1 VTGDTPLHHSL
12 REGARDDVGALR
24 RAVAELSFLQHL
36 AMVTSSE
43 LDPDELCRLIIAQTC
58 EAMSVEVCSLYMV
71 EGDDLVLRATN
82 GLNPAGIGVA
92 RMPVGSGIT
101 GDAAMRVTTVGV
113 PDVAEDARFNWIDGV
128 DQERFTAM
136 CSTPLVSGDR
146 RVVGVLNVQ
155 REQRHEWTADEVAT
169 LEAIASQLAG
179 VIERSQ
185 LQQQLERRLDAEREA
200 TERWRRLT
208 ESRSDLLNIVS
219 HDVRTPL
226 TITVVYLEA
235 LRDRLVG
242 QDRLVAGEVLDELG
256 HVTRMVDTIL
266 SSLAVEAGAVP
277 LHRDDVDLPSFV
289 IGACRSLARTVRDHT
304 VATRVP
310 DHAVVVHV
318 DADRLRQVVH
328 NLVQN
333 AVRHSPPDSTVTV
346 ELRAEDDHAVITV
359 DDQGPGVPAALRGE
373 VFERFRRGERRGP
386 GTGLGLFIVK
396 TIVEAHGGAVGLD
409 DAPGGGARFW
419 VRLPLHHGEA

>member
-1 VTGDTPLHHSL
+1 MTYVHPDAH
-12 REGARDDVGALR
+12 DDVEALR
-24 RAVAELSFLQHL
+24 RAVAELSFLQEL

-43 LDPDELCRLIIAQTC
+43 LDPDELCRLIIARTC
-58 EAMSVEVCSLYMV
+58 AAMHVQVCSLYMV
-71 EGDDLVLRATN
+71 EGDGLVLRATN

-101 GDAAMRVTTVGV
+101 GDAAQRVATVAV
-113 PDVAEDARFNWIDGV
+113 PDVAEDSRFNWIDGV

-136 CSTPLVSGDR
+136 CSTPLVSGGH

-155 REQRHEWTADEVAT
+155 REDRHEWTGDETAT
-169 LEAIASQLAG
+169 LEAIAAQLAG
-179 VIERSQ
+179 VIERSA
-185 LQQQLERRLDAEREA
+185 LQQQLERRLQSEQEA

-208 ESRSDLLNIVS
+208 QSRSDLLSIVS

-242 QDRLVAGEVLDELG
+242 QDREVAGEVLEELG

-266 SSLAVEAGAVP
+266 SSLAVEAGAIP
-277 LHRDDVDLPSFV
+277 LTRGDVDLGRLV
-289 IGACRSLARTVRDHT
+289 EEACTSLQRTVTTHRIT
-304 VATRVP
+304 TAVP
-310 DHAVVVHV
+310 AQSLVVHV

-328 NLVQN
+328 NLVLN
-333 AVRHSPPDSTVTV
+333 AVRHAPSGT
-346 ELRAEDDHAVITV
+346 AVSVSVARLDGDAQITV
-359 DDQGPGVPAALRGE
+359 DDTGPGVPPQLRAE

-386 GTGLGLFIVK
+386 GTGLGLFVAR
-396 TIVEAHGGAVGLD
+396 TITEAHGGAVGVEE
-409 DAPGGGARFW
+409 APGGGARFW
-419 VRLPLHHGEA
+419 VR

>member
-1 VTGDTPLHHSL
+1 MTGDTPTHHTL
-12 REGARDDVGALR
+12 RPGAPDDLDALR

-58 EAMSVEVCSLYMV
+58 EAMGVQVCSLYLV

-92 RMPVGSGIT
+92 RMPVGVGIT
-101 GDAAMRVTTVGV
+101 GDAALRVTTVGV
-113 PDVAEDARFNWIDGV
+113 PDVAEDPRFNWIDGV
-128 DQERFTAM
+128 DQERFTSM

-155 REQRHEWTADEVAT
+155 REDRHVWGDDEVAT

-179 VIERSQ
+179 VIERSS
-185 LQQQLERRLDAEREA
+185 LQQQLERRLVTEQEA

-208 ESRSDLLNIVS
+208 QSRSDLLNMVS

-242 QDRLVAGEVLDELG
+242 QDREVADGVIAELG

-277 LHRDDVDLPSFV
+277 LSRDDVDLGSLV
-289 IGACRSLARTVRDHT
+289 IAACTSLARTVRRHT
-304 VATRVP
+304 IATRVP
-310 DHAVVVHV
+310 EHPLVVQV

-333 AVRHSPPDSTVTV
+333 AVHHSPEGTTVTV
-346 ELRAEDDHAVITV
+346 SVEHVDGHALITV
-359 DDQGPGVPAALRGE
+359 DDQGPGVPIDLRGE
-373 VFERFRRGERRGP
+373 VFERFRRGQRRGP

-396 TIVEAHGGAVGLD
+396 TITEAHGGSVGAG

-419 VRLPLHHGEA
+419 VRLPLHREEG

>member
-1 VTGDTPLHHSL
+1 MTFDMSAHRRLGDVAP
-12 REGARDDVGALR
+12 DDVAALR
-24 RAVAELSFLQHL
+24 RAVAELSFLQQL

-43 LDPDELCRLIIAQTC
+43 LDPEELCRLIIAQTC
-58 EAMSVEVCSLYMV
+58 EAMDVQVCSLYMV

-92 RMPVGSGIT
+92 RMPVGVGIT
-101 GDAAMRVTTVGV
+101 GDAAQRVTTVGV
-113 PDVAEDARFNWIDGV
+113 ADVAEDARFNWIDGV

-136 CSTPLVSGDR
+136 CSTPLVSGGH

-155 REQRHEWTADEVAT
+155 REDRHEWTDDERAT
-169 LEAIASQLAG
+169 LEAIAAQLAG
-179 VIERSQ
+179 VIERSE
-185 LQQQLERRLDAEREA
+185 LQQQLERRLESEQEA

-208 ESRSDLLNIVS
+208 QSRSDLLSIVS

-242 QDRLVAGEVLDELG
+242 QDREVAGEVLDELG

-266 SSLAVEAGAVP
+266 SALAVEAGAIP
-277 LHRDDVDLPSFV
+277 LTRGDVDLGGFV
-289 IGACRSLARTVRDHT
+289 DGACTSLRRTVSTHAI
-304 VATRVP
+304 ATAIP
-310 DHAVVVHV
+310 AEPLVVHV
-318 DADRLRQVVH
+318 DADRLRQVLH
-328 NLVQN
+328 NLVLN
-333 AVRHSPPDSTVTV
+333 AVRHAPGDTTITVSV
-346 ELRAEDDHAVITV
+346 RRVDDHALITV
-359 DDQGPGVPAALRGE
+359 DDQGSGIPTQLRDE

-386 GTGLGLFIVK
+386 GTGLGLFVVK
-396 TIVEAHGGAVGLD
+396 TITEAHGGAVGVG

-419 VRLPLHHGEA
+419 VRLPLHAEEL